1 MERSLTFENDPAAL
15 PADSLVD
22 DWFVLHYHHDPE
34 SFPRWLV
41 ELLVGLRH
49 ALGTVDAGT
58 GELLD
63 DIAAGSVAAADY
75 PSLVSLGEKEQLAAV
90 VLATVAVSP
99 GFGADWEQV
108 ARLAYGGEKTV
119 EQTALLLNQANGS
132 PLTDD
137 DLLAQPFRDGGLVYR
152 MARAYD
158 RLSGCRRRSCRAG
171 PDTAIESPVAQL
183 LVAFRAGIE
192 ARDGRPGHQGCS
204 RPWRI
209 EDDGELASLMYLLG
223 DHEPPGVPAV
233 VPPPSPTVNW

>member
-63 DIAAGSVAAADY
+63 DIAAGSVAAGDY

-108 ARLAYGGEKTV
+108 VRLVYGGEKTV

-132 PLTDD
+132 PFSEEEI
-137 DLLAQPFRDGGLVYR
+137 LAQPFRDGGLVYR
-152 MARAYD
+152 LARAYD

-192 ARDGRPGHQGCS
+192 ARDGRAGHQGCS

-209 EDDGELASLMYLLG
+209 EDDGELASLMHLLG